1 MAKEEL
7 DEIEETGDNEEPKPK
22 RDMSK
27 IYMIVGIVVAI
38 ILTLSVA
45 GGISYFLINKM
56 LGNTAVGGVNGKA
69 VSRKGDTPGKFVKI
83 GDPKEGVIVNIG
95 GGNSS
100 RYLKVNMIVEID
112 YDKDKDAKVPKGT
125 IPTDEILVQDAVV
138 KFLRSKKAEDLT
150 PDKQD
155 KLKDD
160 IKKEVDKVIGAGKT
174 YEVYITNFV
183 LQ

>member
-1 MAKEEL
+1 MAKDEL
-7 DEIEETGDNEEPKPK
+7 DEIEETGEGEEQKPK

-27 IYMIVGIVVAI
+27 IYMIVGIIVAV

-56 LGNTAVGGVNGKA
+56 LGNAAVTGANGKV
-69 VSRKGDTPGKFVKI
+69 VSRKGDAPGKFVKI

-138 KFLRSKKAEDLT
+138 KFLRSRKVEDLT

-155 KLKDD
+155 KLKED